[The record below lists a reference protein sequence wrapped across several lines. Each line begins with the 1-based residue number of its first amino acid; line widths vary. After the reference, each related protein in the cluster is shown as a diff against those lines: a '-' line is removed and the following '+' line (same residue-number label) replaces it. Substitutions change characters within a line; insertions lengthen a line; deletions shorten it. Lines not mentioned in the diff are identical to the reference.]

1 MGGEQSDTAVD
12 VEVVSTGAGDGG
24 VAHGEAILAFVDAAM
39 AVDPSRT
46 TDARERLAKAI
57 GDSGVVDVAA
67 VTAMFQLNTRAADS
81 AGIAVEGPTVE
92 HRSNLGARLGFAPR
106 TEGIAP

>member
-1 MGGEQSDTAVD
+1 
-12 VEVVSTGAGDGG
+12 
-24 VAHGEAILAFVDAAM
+24 
-39 AVDPSRT
+39 
-46 TDARERLAKAI
+46 
-57 GDSGVVDVAA
+57 
-67 VTAMFQLNTRAADS
+67 MFQLNTRAADS